1 MKIVHKLV
9 LTLSIVIFLV
19 VVLGAAGG
27 VAIIWMR
34 WSADEL
40 EDASHHASIIKDLS
54 ITTHQWVVSAE
65 FVLRGEPLH
74 DYFSLNTVLLEESIS
89 SLIDIDES
97 LPVEEKEMVQAI
109 LIHFNKLKDQ
119 VEGFPA
125 RLRPPVPDRTGRSG
139 GRARA
144 KLSFGEGEKI
154 STEEMKINI
163 QGLLNQVE
171 ILVSNHKDHMGMV
184 KARADKIRD
193 IGTYIYVAI
202 PSTCVILTIF
212 IGLSVGRG
220 IIYSMRYL
228 VSAAKTMAAGNL
240 TNVVDLR
247 SKDEF
252 GEIAKAFDDM
262 REGLRVHQ
270 DCLKELN
277 KTLEQRVAERERAE
291 ERLIIYQKQLKSL
304 ASELSL
310 TEERER
316 RRIASDLHDSIGQ
329 TLVVTKMKLEEL
341 REMKVSVVVDCLLND
356 IRQLLEK
363 TIQDTRSLTF
373 ELSPP
378 ILYEL
383 GLEPAVEW
391 LTEQFQEQHGM
402 VIDFVND
409 KQFKP
414 LGDDMRVLLFK
425 AVRELLV
432 NIFKHAKAQ
441 NIKVSIQRDGNDIR
455 IEVEDDGV
463 GFDTSGIRFSA
474 SKTGGFGLFNMRE
487 RLEHLDGHL
496 EVGSQPGDGSRVA
509 LVAPL
514 KCEDQTIKEE

>member
-9 LTLSIVIFLV
+9 LTLSIIIFLV
-19 VVLGAAGG
+19 VVLGAAGAG
-27 VAIIWMR
+27 AIIWMR

-40 EDASHHASIIKDLS
+40 EEASHHASIIKDLS
-54 ITTHQWVVSAE
+54 VTTHQWVVSAE

-97 LPVEEKEMVQAI
+97 LPVEEKEMVKAI
-109 LIHFNKLKDQ
+109 LIHFNELKDQ

-125 RLRPPVPDRTGRSG
+125 RLRRSG

-144 KLSFGEGEKI
+144 KLSFDEGEKI

-163 QGLLNQVE
+163 QELLNQVE

-202 PSTCVILTIF
+202 PSICVILAIF
-212 IGLSVGRG
+212 IGLSIGRG

-262 REGLRVHQ
+262 REGLRIHQ

-277 KTLEQRVAERERAE
+277 KTLKQRVVERERAE
-291 ERLIIYQKQLKSL
+291 ERLITYQKQLKSL

-341 REMKVSVVVDCLLND
+341 REMKISVVVDCLLND

-391 LTEQFQEQHGM
+391 LTEQFQEQYGM

-414 LGDDMRVLLFK
+414 LDDDMRVLLFK

>member
-1 MKIVHKLV
+1 
-9 LTLSIVIFLV
+9 
-19 VVLGAAGG
+19 
-27 VAIIWMR
+27 
-34 WSADEL
+34 
-40 EDASHHASIIKDLS
+40 
-54 ITTHQWVVSAE
+54 
-65 FVLRGEPLH
+65 
-74 DYFSLNTVLLEESIS
+74 
-89 SLIDIDES
+89 
-97 LPVEEKEMVQAI
+97 MVKAI

-119 VEGFPA
+119 VEGF
-125 RLRPPVPDRTGRSG
+125 
-139 GRARA
+139 RARA

-154 STEEMKINI
+154 NTEEMKINI

-171 ILVSNHKDHMGMV
+171 ILVSNHKDHMDMV
-184 KARADKIRD
+184 KARADKIRN
-193 IGTYIYVAI
+193 IGTYIYIAI
-202 PSTCVILTIF
+202 PSACIIFTIF
-212 IGLSVGRG
+212 IALSIGRG
-220 IIYSMRYL
+220 IIYSMRHL
-228 VSAAKTMAAGNL
+228 VSAAKTMAAGDL
-240 TNVVDLR
+240 TKVVDLR

-277 KTLEQRVAERERAE
+277 KTLEQRVVERERAE
-291 ERLIIYQKQLKSL
+291 ERLITYQKQLKSL
-304 ASELSL
+304 ASEVSL

-341 REMKVSVVVDCLLND
+341 REMKISVDVDCLLND

-383 GLEPAVEW
+383 GIEPAVEW
-391 LTEQFQEQHGM
+391 LTEQFQEYGM

-414 LGDDMRVLLFK
+414 LDDDMRGLLFK

-432 NIFKHAKAQ
+432 NVYKHAKAQ
-441 NIKVSIQRDGNDIR
+441 NIKVSIQRDGNNIR

-463 GFDTSGIRFSA
+463 GFDASGIRFSA

-487 RLEHLDGHL
+487 RVEHLGGHL
-496 EVGSQPGDGSRVA
+496 EVGSQPGDGTQIT

-514 KCEDQTIKEE
+514 KCEDETIEEE